1 MAQFRPRQAPEP
13 LPETPN
19 PPTLTSLSQQLI
31 REHQFLAHQ
40 AQSTNILRTATAAR
54 NHLEVMRSSNQL
66 LAAQDPPAQ
75 LAPATVAAMEAMFAR
90 SERQQEERFARF
102 ERQQEER
109 FARFKRQLQ
118 GQLDLITNQL
128 GLLNHDL
135 ESLRQGL
142 ARAAA
147 PQDQLP

>member
-31 REHQFLAHQ
+31 REHQFLAHE

-54 NHLEVMRSSNQL
+54 NHMEVMRSSNQL
-66 LAAQDPPAQ
+66 LAAQAQ

-90 SERQQEERFARF
+90 FERRQEERFTRF
-102 ERQQEER
+102 E
-109 FARFKRQLQ
+109 RQLQ

-128 GLLNHDL
+128 GLLNQDL
-135 ESLRQGL
+135 ASLRQGL